1 MKTVIWAVLAAVLA
15 GALGFYGGVVY
26 QKSQTQSAVSGR
38 MGGQGG
44 FPRMPRETPA
54 APAARAGNRQRAFDR
69 GGVATGTILSQ
80 NATSITIK
88 TGDGGSKTVFVTTDT
103 RVSKQDQLTAADLK
117 VGDQVAA
124 MGQSANGGI
133 DARSI
138 TVVPPGSDFRLGGF
152 GGAPG
157 QGVPPQNGQ

>member
-1 MKTVIWAVLAAVLA
+1 MKTVVWAVLAAILA

-26 QKSQTQSAVSGR
+26 QKSQAQSAVSGR
-38 MGGQGG
+38 MGGPGG
-44 FPRMPRETPA
+44 FPG
-54 APAARAGNRQRAFDR
+54 APGDAGGTGSTSGNRQRAFDR

-88 TGDGGSKTVFVTTDT
+88 TGDGGSKTIFVTAET
-103 RVSKQDQLTAADLK
+103 RVSKQDQLTVADLK

-157 QGVPPQNGQ
+157 QGAPPQNGQ